1 MKYLGDSDY
10 QHGSPS
16 RLGVLLVNL
25 GTPDSTQ
32 VKDVRRYLKQFLS
45 DPRIVEVPR
54 VLWWLILNGVILRIR
69 PAKTAE
75 AYKSV
80 WDEKD
85 GSPLMSISRKQAVA
99 LAATL
104 DAETSP
110 EGINAE
116 VELAMRYGN
125 PSVADALT
133 RLRKKNVRRLVVLP
147 MYPQYSGSTVA
158 SVFDEVTA
166 QLSKLRWI
174 PECRFINQYFDD
186 AGYIDALA
194 KSVEAHWQQHGKPQQ
209 LILSYHGIPERY
221 RTKGDPYFCQC
232 QATSRL
238 LADRLQLSEDQFQVV
253 FQSRFGKEPWL
264 QPYCDETLKAL
275 PSKGIKHIHVICPG
289 FSADCLETI
298 EEIDEE
304 NREYFIEAGG
314 EQFSYIP
321 ALNDQAMHIDMISKL
336 IERHCQG
343 WPEANREDINNE
355 VVLAASRERALALGA
370 TA

>member
-1 MKYLGDSDY
+1 MKYLGDADY

-25 GTPDSTQ
+25 GTPDSTE

-54 VLWWLILNGVILRIR
+54 LLWWLILNGVILRIR

-80 WDEKD
+80 WDEKE
-85 GSPLMSISRKQAVA
+85 GSPLLSISRKQTDA
-99 LAATL
+99 LAAKMSTGL
-104 DAETSP
+104 DAD
-110 EGINAE
+110 
-116 VELAMRYGN
+116 VVLAMRYGN
-125 PSVADALT
+125 PSVADAIT
-133 RLRKKNVRRLVVLP
+133 RLREKNIRRLVVLP

-166 QLSKLRWI
+166 QLSKLRWL
-174 PECRFINQYFDD
+174 PECRFINQYFDEHT
-186 AGYIDALA
+186 YIEALA
-194 KSVEAHWQQHGKPQQ
+194 TSVEAHWQQHGKPQQ
-209 LILSYHGIPERY
+209 LIMSYHGIPQRY

-238 LADRLQLSEDQFQVV
+238 LADRLQLTKDQFQVV

-264 QPYCDETLKAL
+264 QPYCDETLKSL
-275 PSKGIKHIHVICPG
+275 PAQGIKNIHVICPG

-298 EEIDEE
+298 EEIEEE
-304 NREYFIEAGG
+304 NKEYFIEAGG
-314 EQFSYIP
+314 KQFSYIP
-321 ALNDQAMHIDMISKL
+321 ALNEQPMHIDMMKAL
-336 IERHCQG
+336 IERHCKG
-343 WPEANREDINNE
+343 WPESDEVDINNKE
-355 VVLAASRERALALGA
+355 ELAASRERALALGA